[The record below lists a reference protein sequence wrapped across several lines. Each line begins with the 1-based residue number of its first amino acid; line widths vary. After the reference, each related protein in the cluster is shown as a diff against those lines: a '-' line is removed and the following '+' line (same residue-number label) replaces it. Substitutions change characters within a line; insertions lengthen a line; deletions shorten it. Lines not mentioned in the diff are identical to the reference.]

1 MRRPAVPPRR
11 PAAPRLL
18 DPILAAWERYDR
30 RRRGIRPA
38 RDGSVVG
45 LELRRHRGA
54 PVTLRDGVTIR
65 NGDLVG
71 ELHIDNEH
79 ASRLATDRGWL
90 EGLRIGRGDL
100 AAIAGWAARRPPEE
114 RPVAYHAAGLLWP
127 LAARVG
133 FSVRPRRRTAYVRL
147 DEWYARW
154 LMGHWSAAGR
164 ARLGR
169 GRGRLRSADAWI
181 SGAALDRRFG
191 GAAASGG
198 AGR

>member
-1 MRRPAVPPRR
+1 MRPRSPNR

-18 DPILAAWERYDR
+18 DPILTAWERFDR

-38 RDGSVVG
+38 RAGSVVG

-54 PVTLRDGVTIR
+54 DLALPDSATVRR
-65 NGDLVG
+65 GDLIG
-71 ELHIDNEH
+71 ELHVDNAH
-79 ASRLATDRGWL
+79 AQALATETGWL

-100 AAIAGWAARRPPEE
+100 AAIARWAARQPASD
-114 RPVAYHAAGLLWP
+114 RPVAYHAVGLLWP

-133 FSVRPRRRTAYVRL
+133 FSVHRRRRTSWVRL

-154 LMGHWSAAGR
+154 LLGHWSVAGR
-164 ARLGR
+164 RRLER

-181 SGAALDRRFG
+181 SGAALARRFG
-191 GAAASGG
+191 EPSD
-198 AGR
+198 